1 VTELKTERAA
11 AIARIQAKHAR
22 RGSMMDIAYYTL
34 REAMRDGVLA
44 PGESLTEVELAKL
57 LDMSRTPVREAL
69 RRLEVER
76 LVENAPRRGLVV
88 PTMTLDHLIE
98 VFEIRSVLEGLA
110 ARRCAQRMGP
120 NEIAALA
127 ACVEQMERA
136 LAETDDDLLNQAS
149 SHFHRLMRTGSGMSR
164 LREMVV
170 LMMDSSRSIGLH
182 EFAQGRAAQAVIE
195 HKAIYDAIKAG
206 DAEGAEAAARLH
218 SLNALQAQI
227 LAHKFED

>member
-1 VTELKTERAA
+1 VTELKSEREA
-11 AIARIQAKHAR
+11 AIARIRAKHAR
-22 RGSMMDIAYYTL
+22 RGSMMDVAYYTL
-34 REAMRDGVLA
+34 REAMRDGVLE
-44 PGESLTEVELAKL
+44 PGEALTEVDLAKL

-120 NEIAALA
+120 NEIAAMA
-127 ACVEQMERA
+127 ACLEQMEQA
-136 LAETDDDLLNQAS
+136 IAGTDDDLLNQAS
-149 SHFHRLMRTGSGMSR
+149 SQFHRLMRTGSGMTR

-182 EFAQGRAAQAVIE
+182 EFAQGRAAQAVVE
-195 HKAIYDAIKAG
+195 HRAIYDAIAGG
-206 DAEGAEAAARLH
+206 DAEGAETAARAH
-218 SLNALQAQI
+218 SLNALRAQI
-227 LAHKFED
+227 LAHKFDD